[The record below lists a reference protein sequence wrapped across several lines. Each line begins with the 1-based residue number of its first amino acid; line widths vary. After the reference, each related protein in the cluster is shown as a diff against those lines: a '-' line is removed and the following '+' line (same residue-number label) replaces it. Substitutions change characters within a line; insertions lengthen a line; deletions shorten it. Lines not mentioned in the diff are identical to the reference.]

1 MLKTLL
7 SKIGISAYTAENGQV
22 AVDMILPDKD
32 LFEIVFMDNQMPV
45 MNGLTASRVLRESGF
60 CNLIIGVTGNVF
72 EDDVQEFRMAG
83 ADIVLSKPLHLT
95 TLQSLVRFVEVD
107 GCTSRVGFTLVEKG
121 NLFEWIDYV

>member
-45 MNGLTASRVLRESGF
+45 MVNFYILFPPSSLISHSISLEWSNRVARSSRVR
-60 CNLIIGVTGNVF
+60 V
-72 EDDVQEFRMAG
+72 
-83 ADIVLSKPLHLT
+83 
-95 TLQSLVRFVEVD
+95 LQSYHR
-107 GCTSRVGFTLVEKG
+107 GHGQC
-121 NLFEWIDYV
+121 I